1 MHRSERPSFPRP
13 HVARLAALCAAT
25 LVTVQLAAQSPAS
38 EVLADLDPTT
48 GREAVYTSDR
58 GLVLR
63 APVQPDLA
71 LGTAG
76 DARFAA
82 DGTLWFWRS
91 ADDGHEELA
100 GQHWVLPPGQR
111 SPRPALPSEIAPGT
125 GTATNGGDPLSS
137 SIKVCLD
144 PGHGGTDPGAL
155 GNGLRETDINLD
167 VVLRLRDL
175 LLLDSQDPSRG
186 GVWDVLLTRSTDV
199 TVSLAQRTSAANAF
213 GASSFVS
220 VHMNAFSTTTANGTE
235 TFCYP
240 GTENGASGALR
251 GLVHAEAIAAWSR
264 TDRGVKTA
272 NFYVLRNTSMPATLL
287 EGGFITNAGDAAV
300 MAVPDRR
307 QDLARAILFGL
318 QRHHGFSTWDPGSG
332 PPTSTVRGLV
342 WDSTR
347 GPLSPIA
354 GALVATASGSEFAVT
369 AADGTYELTV
379 PVAALTGFGATSAGF
394 ESGYAS
400 RPTPQGGIVSVNF
413 ALAPA
418 TVPALALSPTE
429 PAAGVPMVARAAC
442 DPGGIAYLLV
452 GLNPGVPGT
461 DLRAFGLGQVWP
473 DLATSVVVPL
483 GSGNVTG
490 NAVGLVPTPPIAGLV
505 LHAQALVSTGGSL
518 RLSQGAAVRL
528 R

>member
-1 MHRSERPSFPRP
+1 M
-13 HVARLAALCAAT
+13 
-25 LVTVQLAAQSPAS
+25 LVTAHLAAQSS
-38 EVLADLDPTT
+38 TCEVVADLDPAT
-48 GREAVYTSDR
+48 GRQAVYTSDR

-63 APVQPDLA
+63 APVRPELG

-82 DGTLWFWRS
+82 DGSLWFWRS
-91 ADDGHEELA
+91 VDDGHRELSRQA
-100 GQHWVLPPGQR
+100 WILPPGQL
-111 SPRPALPSEIAPGT
+111 SPRTALPSESPPEAPAG
-125 GTATNGGDPLSS
+125 ANGIDPLSS

-144 PGHGGTDPGAL
+144 PGHGGSDPGAL

-175 LLLDSQDPSRG
+175 LLLDSQDPTRG

-199 TVSLAQRTSAANAF
+199 SVSLAQRTSAANAF

-220 VHMNAFSTTTANGTE
+220 VHMNAFSSATANGTE

-240 GTENGASGALR
+240 GTEAGASGALR
-251 GLVHAEAIAAWSR
+251 GLVHAEAVAAWNR

-287 EGGFITNAGDAAV
+287 EGAFITNAGDAAV

-332 PPTSTVRGLV
+332 PPVSTIRGLV
-342 WDSTR
+342 WDATR
-347 GPLSPIA
+347 GPLSPLA
-354 GALVATASGSEFAVT
+354 GAVVATANGDFAVT

-379 PVAALTGFGATSAGF
+379 PAAALTGFGATGAGF
-394 ESGYAS
+394 ESAYTL
-400 RPTPQGGIVSVNF
+400 RPTPQGVIVSVNF
-413 ALAPA
+413 ALVPG
-418 TVPALALSPTE
+418 TVPGLGLSPAQPT
-429 PAAGVPMVARAAC
+429 AGVPLVAQAPC
-442 DPGGIAYLLV
+442 DPGASAFLLV

-461 DLRAFGLGQVWP
+461 DLRALGLGQVWP
-473 DLATSVVVPL
+473 ELATAVVVPL
-483 GSGNVTG
+483 GAGNPTG

-505 LHAQALVSTGGSL
+505 LHAQALVTTGGSL